1 MATPSSRAT
10 MKEYCLRRLGK
21 PVIEIN
27 IDDDQMDDRIDEALM
42 YYGDYHFDGTERT
55 FLKHVVTETDKTNEY
70 ITITDSNTIGVINI
84 FDIGDATSTNNLFN
98 VRYQIAL
105 NDLYDLSRYDLVPY
119 FMNFQNIR
127 FIEEMLVGKQP
138 LRYNRHQNRLHI
150 DMDWG
155 KVTAGDYIIAEAYN
169 ILDPETYTDVY
180 GDRWLHKYVTA
191 LFQVQWG
198 RNLTKFVGMQLPGGV
213 QFNGEQILQQ
223 GLEEKQRLEEEMIS
237 SYSLPVHDMTG

>member
-1 MATPSSRAT
+1 MAAPNSKAT
-10 MKEYCLRRLGK
+10 LKEYCLRRLGK

-27 IDDDQMDDRIDEALM
+27 IDDDQMDDRIDEAFL
-42 YYGDYHFDGTERT
+42 YYQDYHFDGVEKTW
-55 FLKHVVTETDKTNEY
+55 LKHQVTADDKTNEY
-70 ITITDSNTIGVINI
+70 ITVTDSNTIGIINI

-119 FMNFQNIR
+119 FMNFMNIR

-138 LRYNRHQNRLHI
+138 LRYNRHQNRLSI

-155 KVTAGDYIIAEAYN
+155 KVTVGDYIIAEVYKK
-169 ILDPETYTDVY
+169 LDPDTYTDVY
-180 GDRWLHKYVTA
+180 NDRWLQRYVTC
-191 LFQVQWG
+191 LFKIQWG
-198 RNLTKFVGMQLPGGV
+198 SNLTKFVGMQLPGGV

-223 GLEEKQRLEEEMIS
+223 GLDEKQRLEEEMIS

>member
-1 MATPSSRAT
+1 MATPNSKAT
-10 MKEYCLRRLGK
+10 LKEYCLRKLGK

-27 IDDDQMDDRIDEALM
+27 IDDDQMDDRIDEAFL
-42 YYGDYHFDGTERT
+42 YYQDYHFDGVEKTW
-55 FLKHVVTETDKTNEY
+55 LKHQVTADDKTNEY
-70 ITITDSNTIGVINI
+70 ITVTDSNTIGIINI

-119 FMNFQNIR
+119 FMNFMNIR

-138 LRYNRHQNRLHI
+138 LRYNRHQNRLSI

-155 KVTAGDYIIAEAYN
+155 KVTVGDYIIAEVYKK
-169 ILDPETYTDVY
+169 LDPDTYTDVY
-180 GDRWLHKYVTA
+180 NDRWLQRYTTA
-191 LFQVQWG
+191 LFKVQWG
-198 RNLTKFVGMQLPGGV
+198 SNLTKFVGMQLPGGV

-223 GLEEKQRLEEEMIS
+223 GLDEKQRLEEEMIS

>member
-1 MATPSSRAT
+1 MAVPTTRET
-10 MKEYCLRRLGK
+10 FIDYVKRRLGH
-21 PVIEIN
+21 PVTEIN
-27 IDDDQMDDRIDEALM
+27 VDEMQLEDRIDEALK
-42 YYGDYHFDGTERT
+42 YFQDYHFDGVEKTW
-55 FLKHVVTETDKTNEY
+55 LKHEVTETDKTNNY
-70 ITITDSNTIGVINI
+70 ITISNSNTIGIINI

-155 KVTAGDYIIAEAYN
+155 KVTVGDYIIAEVYKK
-169 ILDPETYTDVY
+169 LDPDTYTDVY
-180 GDRWLHKYVTA
+180 NDRWLQRYVTC
-191 LFQVQWG
+191 LFKIQWG
-198 RNLTKFVGMQLPGGV
+198 SNLTKFVGMQLPGGV

-223 GLEEKQRLEEEMIS
+223 GLDEKQRLEEEMIS